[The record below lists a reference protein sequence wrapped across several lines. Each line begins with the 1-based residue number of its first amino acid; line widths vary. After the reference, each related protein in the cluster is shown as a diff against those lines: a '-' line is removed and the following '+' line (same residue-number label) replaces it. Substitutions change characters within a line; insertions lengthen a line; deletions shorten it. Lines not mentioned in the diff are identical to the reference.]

1 LEILIKD
8 CNWIIT
14 QDEHRRVLRR
24 ASVLVKDG
32 LIADIGRDLSGGDV
46 VVNGEG
52 KVLMPALI
60 NTHTHISMSLLRGY
74 AEDLPLDRWLKEK
87 VWPLERKFT
96 ERLCY
101 VGALLGCLEMIR
113 TGTACLV
120 DMYYY
125 AGMVAK
131 AVKEAGLRGFI
142 GQGLIDTV
150 SDDRASDENL
160 RRNFLTETYKA
171 IKTIRELNDPK
182 IKPIVAPH
190 APYTCSDELLME
202 SQTMARRLNAL
213 VHIHLAETRREQM
226 MFQRKYG
233 CSVVEYLDK
242 IGFLNGNVLAAHCV
256 WLTRRD
262 IGVLALKGVKVS
274 HCPISNMKLGVG
286 GVSPIPELM
295 ESGVLVSL
303 GTDGPASNNTLD
315 MFETMKF
322 AALLQKHNRW
332 DPGAVSVQQV
342 LDMATVNASRSLGLE
357 NVVGRIEKGFEA
369 DLILLDIRSP
379 NLQPI
384 YSPENLISNIIYA
397 ARGLNVDSLLVQG
410 RLLMLEKNFQTL
422 DEEKVYGLVEDA
434 LRELGIKSSNNI
446 RHEKNGNYKL
456 TNR

>member
-1 LEILIKD
+1 MEILIKD
-8 CNWIIT
+8 CDWIIT

-24 ASVLVKDG
+24 SSVLVKDG
-32 LIADIGRDLSGGDV
+32 LIADIASGLSGGDIII
-46 VVNGEG
+46 NGEG

-87 VWPLERKFT
+87 VWPLERKLT

-101 VGALLGCLEMIR
+101 IGALLGCLEMVR

-120 DMYYY
+120 DMYYH

-150 SDDRASDENL
+150 SDDRVSDENL
-160 RRNFLTETYKA
+160 RRNFLTEMYKA
-171 IKTIRELNDPK
+171 VETIRGLNDPK

-202 SQTMARRLNAL
+202 SQTIARRFNAL
-213 VHIHLAETRREQM
+213 VHIHLAETRREQI
-226 MFQRKYG
+226 MFQKRYG
-233 CSVVEYLDK
+233 CSVVEYLNK
-242 IGFLNGNVLAAHCV
+242 IGFLDGNVLAAHCV

-262 IGVLALKGVKVS
+262 IGILALRGVKVS

-322 AALLQKHNRW
+322 VALLQKHNRW
-332 DPGAVSVQQV
+332 DPAAVGVQQV
-342 LDMATVNASRSLGLE
+342 LDMATVNASKSLGLE
-357 NVVGRIEKGFEA
+357 NVIGRIEKGFEA

-379 NLQPI
+379 SLQPI
-384 YSPENLISNIIYA
+384 YSPENLISNLIYA
-397 ARGLNVDSLLVQG
+397 ARGLNVDSLLLQG
-410 RLLMLEKNFQTL
+410 RPLMLEKVFQTL
-422 DEEKVYGLVEDA
+422 DEEEVYGLVEDA
-434 LRELGIKSSNNI
+434 LRELGIKSSNNV
-446 RHEKNGNYKL
+446 
-456 TNR
+456 

>member
-8 CNWIIT
+8 CDWIIT
-14 QDEHRRVLRR
+14 QDEHRRVLRK

-32 LIADIGRDLSGGDV
+32 LIVDVSRDLSGGDV

-60 NTHTHISMSLLRGY
+60 NTHTHLSMSLLRGY

-87 VWPLERKFT
+87 VWPLERKLT

-120 DMYYY
+120 DMYYH

-150 SDDRASDENL
+150 SDDRASDEDL
-160 RRNFLTETYKA
+160 KRNFLTETYKTVE
-171 IKTIRELNDPK
+171 TIRELNDPK

-202 SQTMARRLNAL
+202 SQTMAKKFNMLI
-213 VHIHLAETRREQM
+213 HIHLAETRREQM

-242 IGFLNGNVLAAHCV
+242 VGFLDGNVLAAHCV

-262 IGVLALKGVKVS
+262 IEVLALRRVKVS

-286 GVSPIPELM
+286 GVSPIPELI
-295 ESGVLVSL
+295 ETGVFVSL
-303 GTDGPASNNTLD
+303 GTDGPASNNALD

-322 AALLQKHNRW
+322 AALLQKHTRW
-332 DPGAVSVQQV
+332 DPSVVSVQQV
-342 LDMATVNASRSLGLE
+342 LDMATVNASKSLDLG
-357 NVVGRIEKGFEA
+357 NVIGRIEKGFEA
-369 DLILLDIRSP
+369 DLILVDIRSP
-379 NLQPI
+379 SLQPI
-384 YSPENLISNIIYA
+384 YSPENLISNLIYA
-397 ARGLNVDSLLVQG
+397 AKGLNVDSLLVQG
-410 RLLMLEKNFQTL
+410 KLLMLNGVFQTL
-422 DEEKVYGLVEDA
+422 DEERIYNLVEDA
-434 LRELGIKSSNNI
+434 LRELDIKSSNSI
-446 RHEKNGNYKL
+446 QREK
-456 TNR
+456 

>member
-8 CNWIIT
+8 CDWIIT

-24 ASVLVKDG
+24 SSVLVKDG
-32 LIADIGRDLSGGDV
+32 LIADIASGLSGGDIII
-46 VVNGEG
+46 NGEG

-87 VWPLERKFT
+87 VWPLERKLT

-101 VGALLGCLEMIR
+101 IGALLGCLEMVR

-120 DMYYY
+120 DMYYH

-150 SDDRASDENL
+150 SDDRVSDENL

-171 IKTIRELNDPK
+171 VETIRGLNDPK

-202 SQTMARRLNAL
+202 SQTIARRFNAL
-213 VHIHLAETRREQM
+213 VHIHLAETRREQI
-226 MFQRKYG
+226 MFQKRYG

-242 IGFLNGNVLAAHCV
+242 IGFLDGNVLAAHCV

-262 IGVLALKGVKVS
+262 IGILALRGVKVS

-322 AALLQKHNRW
+322 VALLQKHNRW
-332 DPGAVSVQQV
+332 DPAAVGVQQV
-342 LDMATVNASRSLGLE
+342 LDMATVNASKSLGLE
-357 NVVGRIEKGFEA
+357 NVIGRIEKGFEA

-379 NLQPI
+379 SLQPI
-384 YSPENLISNIIYA
+384 YSPENLISNLIYA

-410 RLLMLEKNFQTL
+410 RPLMLEKVFQTL
-422 DEEKVYGLVEDA
+422 DEEEVYGLVEDA
-434 LRELGIKSSNNI
+434 LRELGIKSSNNV
-446 RHEKNGNYKL
+446 
-456 TNR
+456 

>member
-1 LEILIKD
+1 MEILIKD
-8 CNWIIT
+8 CDWIIT

-24 ASVLVKDG
+24 SSVLVKDG
-32 LIADIGRDLSGGDV
+32 LIADIASGLSGGDIII
-46 VVNGEG
+46 NGEG

-87 VWPLERKFT
+87 VWPLERKLT

-101 VGALLGCLEMIR
+101 IGALLGCLEMVR

-120 DMYYY
+120 DMYYH

-150 SDDRASDENL
+150 SDDRVSDENL
-160 RRNFLTETYKA
+160 RRNFLTEMYKA
-171 IKTIRELNDPK
+171 VETIRGLNDPK

-202 SQTMARRLNAL
+202 SQTIARRFNAL
-213 VHIHLAETRREQM
+213 VHIHLAETRREQI
-226 MFQRKYG
+226 MFQKRYG
-233 CSVVEYLDK
+233 CSVVEYLNK
-242 IGFLNGNVLAAHCV
+242 IGFLDGNVLAAHCV

-262 IGVLALKGVKVS
+262 IGILALRGVKVS

-322 AALLQKHNRW
+322 VALLQKHNRW
-332 DPGAVSVQQV
+332 DPAAVGVQQV
-342 LDMATVNASRSLGLE
+342 LDMATVNASKSLGLE
-357 NVVGRIEKGFEA
+357 NVIGRIEKGFEA

-379 NLQPI
+379 SLQPI
-384 YSPENLISNIIYA
+384 YSPENLISNLIYA

-410 RLLMLEKNFQTL
+410 RPLMLEKVFQTL
-422 DEEKVYGLVEDA
+422 DEEEVYGLVEDA
-434 LRELGIKSSNNI
+434 LRELGIKSSNNV
-446 RHEKNGNYKL
+446 
-456 TNR
+456 

>member
-1 LEILIKD
+1 MEILIKD
-8 CNWIIT
+8 CDWIIT

-24 ASVLVKDG
+24 SSVLVKDG
-32 LIADIGRDLSGGDV
+32 LIADIASGLSGGDIII
-46 VVNGEG
+46 NGEG

-87 VWPLERKFT
+87 VWPLERKLT

-101 VGALLGCLEMIR
+101 IGALLGCLEMVR

-120 DMYYY
+120 DMYYH

-150 SDDRASDENL
+150 SDDRVSDENL

-171 IKTIRELNDPK
+171 VETIRGLNDPK

-202 SQTMARRLNAL
+202 SQTIARRFNAL
-213 VHIHLAETRREQM
+213 VHIHLAETRREQI
-226 MFQRKYG
+226 MFQKRYG

-242 IGFLNGNVLAAHCV
+242 IGFLDGNVLAAHCV

-262 IGVLALKGVKVS
+262 IGILALRGVKVS

-322 AALLQKHNRW
+322 VALLQKHNRW
-332 DPGAVSVQQV
+332 DPAAVGVQQV
-342 LDMATVNASRSLGLE
+342 LDMATVNASKSLGLE
-357 NVVGRIEKGFEA
+357 NVIGRIEKGFEA

-379 NLQPI
+379 SLQPI
-384 YSPENLISNIIYA
+384 YSPENLISNLIYA

-410 RLLMLEKNFQTL
+410 RPLMLEKVFQTL
-422 DEEKVYGLVEDA
+422 DEEEVYGLVEDA
-434 LRELGIKSSNNI
+434 LRELGIKSSNNV
-446 RHEKNGNYKL
+446 
-456 TNR
+456 

>member
-8 CNWIIT
+8 CDWIIT

-24 ASVLVKDG
+24 SSVLVKDG
-32 LIADIGRDLSGGDV
+32 LIADIASGLSGGDIII
-46 VVNGEG
+46 NGEG

-87 VWPLERKFT
+87 VWPLERKLT

-101 VGALLGCLEMIR
+101 IGALLGCLEMVR

-120 DMYYY
+120 DMYYH

-150 SDDRASDENL
+150 SDDRVSDENL
-160 RRNFLTETYKA
+160 RRNFLTEMYKA
-171 IKTIRELNDPK
+171 VETIRGLNDPK

-202 SQTMARRLNAL
+202 SQTIARRFNAL
-213 VHIHLAETRREQM
+213 VHIHLAETRREQI
-226 MFQRKYG
+226 MFQKRYG
-233 CSVVEYLDK
+233 CSVVEYLNK
-242 IGFLNGNVLAAHCV
+242 IGFLDGNVLAAHCV

-262 IGVLALKGVKVS
+262 IGILALRGVKVS

-322 AALLQKHNRW
+322 VALLQKHNRW
-332 DPGAVSVQQV
+332 DPAAVGVQQV
-342 LDMATVNASRSLGLE
+342 LDMATVNASKSLGLE
-357 NVVGRIEKGFEA
+357 NVIGRIEKGFEA

-379 NLQPI
+379 SLQPI
-384 YSPENLISNIIYA
+384 YSPENLISNLIYA
-397 ARGLNVDSLLVQG
+397 ARGLNVDSLLLQG
-410 RLLMLEKNFQTL
+410 RPLMLEKVFQTL
-422 DEEKVYGLVEDA
+422 DEEEVYGLVEDA
-434 LRELGIKSSNNI
+434 LRELGIKSSNNV
-446 RHEKNGNYKL
+446 
-456 TNR
+456 